1 MAEEEVATKAPE
13 SDMAEPLVPGD
24 TPAQEGATM
33 GEHCV
38 KDRPTPSGIQP
49 TGEISKLGDID
60 VYISKPSD
68 YPHAPSKL
76 LLLLTGGTGLHST
89 NNQLQAD
96 KFAQE
101 GFLVVMPDMFE
112 NDPAPNQGSTVE
124 ETNHSII
131 EQIKM
136 RAVETVKSF
145 QIDMWLARHTPEK
158 VLPILHKVIEG
169 AKEEFAD
176 AVANGDGIYGCGYC
190 FGAKYIMILGGER
203 SDPVAWGQKVPDSG
217 SVSTKKGPFLK
228 VGAVAHGTDIRP
240 DDFEGLKVPVTLACV
255 ENDQLFPDDIRE
267 AGEKLLKE
275 RGLEHEFLTYA
286 GVPHGFAVVGEYEDA
301 KIKTAQSEAF
311 EQMLGWLK
319 TH

>member
-1 MAEEEVATKAPE
+1 MADEELATKAPE
-13 SDMAEPLVPGD
+13 SDQAPLVSGD
-24 TPAQEGATM
+24 TPAQEGAAM

-38 KDRPTPSGIQP
+38 TDRPTPSGIQP
-49 TGEISKLGDID
+49 LGEISKLGDVD
-60 VYISKPSD
+60 VYITKPSD

-124 ETNHSII
+124 ETNHSLI

-158 VLPILHKVIEG
+158 VLPILHKVIKG

-190 FGAKYIMILGGER
+190 FGAKYILILAGER
-203 SDPVAWGQKVPDSG
+203 SDPAAWVQKAQDKESA
-217 SVSTKKGPFLK
+217 KGPFLK
-228 VGAVAHGTDIRP
+228 VGAVAHGTDIQP
-240 DDFEGLKVPVTLACV
+240 DDFEGLKAPVSLACV
-255 ENDQLFPDDIRE
+255 ENDQLFPEDIRE

-275 RGLEHEFLTYA
+275 RKLEYEFKTYA
-286 GVPHGFAVVGEYEDA
+286 GVPHGFAVVGEYEDV

-319 TH
+319 SH